1 MKVFATIAAALVL
14 TSSSSAYGWRSPF
27 RDLPSGI
34 SLDTK
39 TVEQKGDIAR
49 AKNDYV
55 SAAIY
60 YQQAVR
66 AGSKDPQLY
75 IKLGIAQLKQ
85 GQRGGA
91 RKSFL
96 QALKYDPRNGDA
108 LNNIG
113 ATYCLDKKYKPALRY
128 LRQALEINEEN
139 PGYHVNMGEAWAG
152 LSQMDR
158 AMTEYTRAL
167 ELDPD
172 VFASDQGG
180 VVAQV
185 RSPEQRARMDYL
197 IAKLYAKKGNV
208 DGALDYLG
216 RAKEG
221 HYPKLA
227 DVYVDKEFAALWQDP
242 RLERIIKSEH

>member
-1 MKVFATIAAALVL
+1 MPRLTTVVTALVL
-14 TSSSSAYGWRSPF
+14 MSSSSAYGWRSPF
-27 RDLPSGI
+27 RDLPTGI
-34 SLDTK
+34 SPDAAK
-39 TVEQKGDIAR
+39 TAEQKGDIAR
-49 AKNDYV
+49 ARNDYV
-55 SAAIY
+55 VAAVY
-60 YQQAVR
+60 YRQAVR
-66 AGSKDPQLY
+66 IDSKDPQLY

-85 GQRGGA
+85 AQTGAA

-113 ATYCLDKKYKPALRY
+113 AVYCVEKKFKPALRY

-152 LSQMDR
+152 LSQIDR

-172 VFASDQGG
+172 VFSSDEGG

-208 DGALDYLG
+208 DGALDYLS
-216 RAKEG
+216 RAKNG
-221 HYPKLA
+221 HYPKLG

-242 RLERIIKSEH
+242 RLEKIVKPE